1 MILNILMVNSK
12 AKRAPMYENV
22 KSEES
27 RALFS
32 SFKTPIAGE
41 LVIPPE
47 MIHSESCLENLNT
60 LTEAKYP
67 IKIALNE
74 AIIPVSITDGKNE
87 FMILL
92 PAFNP
97 IP

>member
-32 SFKTPIAGE
+32 SFKRPIAGE

-47 MIHSESCLENLNT
+47 MIHSESCLENLNI

-74 AIIPVSITDGKNE
+74 DIN
-87 FMILL
+87 
-92 PAFNP
+92 
-97 IP
+97 